1 MGILKAVFPGDEIE
15 GSLEKMNSR
24 FWFLLPLI
32 FVSSLF
38 ITHKYR
44 KLNIE
49 VGKTWLQ
56 CHFSHK
62 VGSVMIIL
70 HKIEVSVGHMEKPHL
85 F

>member
-49 VGKTWLQ
+49 VGKTWL
-56 CHFSHK
+56 
-62 VGSVMIIL
+62 
-70 HKIEVSVGHMEKPHL
+70 
-85 F
+85 